1 MATQTDGLTEAEAA
15 RRLPD
20 RPPPAPTGTGRSYG
34 SIVRANVLTVFNLIL
49 GVFGA
54 VTLIYGDWRDALFLG
69 ILVANTSIGI
79 VQEVRAK
86 RALDRLAALVAPTAT
101 VVRDGQARPL
111 HVDEVVPGDLVRLA
125 PGDQV
130 VADGQLVAAEG
141 LTLDESILSGE
152 SIPVRRGE
160 GDEVR
165 SGSFAVEGRGSYL
178 VEAVGVES
186 YAERIAGEARAFRH
200 PRSPLE
206 RAFNRLLLFLVAV
219 MLPLSAVLGVSLW
232 ERNASLDVTVDTSV
246 AAVVSLVPEGLIVLA
261 SLTYAV
267 AAIRMSRR
275 GALAQQLNAIES
287 LAAADVICID
297 KTGTLTE
304 SALRVVGRAAGA
316 GSRRGRRWHGRSGPT
331 RPARRHATE
340 RSTRSPRRIPAQP
353 ADVEAEVPFSSRRR
367 WSALQ
372 LDGHAVVL
380 GAPELLPLGALGE
393 RVAAEQQAGRRVLAL
408 ARGGTLRSE
417 LRRPAAPGRPGAARR
432 RRPRRAAAPGC
443 ARDRGVL
450 PLGRASS

>member
-1 MATQTDGLTEAEAA
+1 M
-15 RRLPD
+15 PD

-34 SIVRANVLTVFNLIL
+34 SIVRANVLTIFNLIL

-86 RALDRLAALVAPTAT
+86 RALERLAALVAPTAT

-130 VADGQLVAAEG
+130 VADGPIVAAEG

-152 SIPVRRGE
+152 SVPVRRGE
-160 GDEVR
+160 GEEAR

-206 RAFNRLLLFLVAV
+206 REFNRLLLFLVAV

-246 AAVVSLVPEGLIVLA
+246 AAVVSLVPEGLMVLA

-287 LAAADVICID
+287 LAAADIICTD

-304 SALRVVGRAAGA
+304 SALQGGRGAAGA
-316 GSRRGRRWHGRSGPT
+316 EAWTRRRSREPWAPT
-331 RPARRHATE
+331 PPARLLGTGHSRP
-340 RSTRSPRRIPAQP
+340 SPRRIPAHQRTSRPRCHFPLGGAGAHCSSTATPSCSAPRSSCPSASWASASQP
-353 ADVEAEVPFSSRRR
+353 SSKRAGESSQLHAVAPSGPTPTTRGSRTIWCRSGPSSSRSSCDRMR
-367 WSALQ
+367 ARPWSTS
-372 LDGHAVVL
+372 
-380 GAPELLPLGALGE
+380 
-393 RVAAEQQAGRRVLAL
+393 
-408 ARGGTLRSE
+408 ARKG
-417 LRRPAAPGRPGAARR
+417 
-432 RRPRRAAAPGC
+432 
-443 ARDRGVL
+443 
-450 PLGRASS
+450 SS

>member
-34 SIVRANVLTVFNLIL
+34 SIVRANVLTIFNLIL

-86 RALDRLAALVAPTAT
+86 RALERLAALVAPTAT

-130 VADGQLVAAEG
+130 VADGPIVAAEG

-152 SIPVRRGE
+152 SMPVRRGE
-160 GDEVR
+160 GEEAR

-206 RAFNRLLLFLVAV
+206 RA
-219 MLPLSAVLGVSLW
+219 SS
-232 ERNASLDVTVDTSV
+232 
-246 AAVVSLVPEGLIVLA
+246 
-261 SLTYAV
+261 
-267 AAIRMSRR
+267 
-275 GALAQQLNAIES
+275 
-287 LAAADVICID
+287 
-297 KTGTLTE
+297 TGCC
-304 SALRVVGRAAGA
+304 
-316 GSRRGRRWHGRSGPT
+316 
-331 RPARRHATE
+331 
-340 RSTRSPRRIPAQP
+340 
-353 ADVEAEVPFSSRRR
+353 SSSWR
-367 WSALQ
+367 
-372 LDGHAVVL
+372 
-380 GAPELLPLGALGE
+380 
-393 RVAAEQQAGRRVLAL
+393 
-408 ARGGTLRSE
+408 
-417 LRRPAAPGRPGAARR
+417 
-432 RRPRRAAAPGC
+432 
-443 ARDRGVL
+443 
-450 PLGRASS
+450 